1 MSHNKINPIDKNEL
15 QAAIEP
21 TNDPI
26 NVQMSSFQ
34 VNTLTCERG
43 YRELF
48 TDLSFELSAGEILH
62 IKGENGA
69 GKTSLLRILAGLALP
84 VDGDVTFNGFD
95 CRKYRSEYN
104 EQIAFMGHKTG
115 IKLELTPIEN
125 IRSYCELGK
134 NRTRQEILDVLEQVG
149 LYGFEEM
156 YCNQLSAGQKR
167 RVALAQAILSDTK
180 LWILDEPFT
189 SLDVVGVAFFLKMIQ
204 LHVNHGGMVLLTTHQ
219 EVNLENCTIKYLQLP
234 GGEVTSE

>member
-1 MSHNKINPIDKNEL
+1 MQENYL
-15 QAAIEP
+15 QEKLQEKRQEKYSAKGLC
-21 TNDPI
+21 
-26 NVQMSSFQ
+26 VSQLS
-34 VNTLTCERG
+34 CERG

-48 TDLSFELSAGEILH
+48 NDLGFELLPGEILH

-84 VDGDVTFNGFD
+84 ISGEISFDGYD

-104 EQIAFMGHKTG
+104 EHIAFMGHKLG
-115 IKLELTPIEN
+115 IKLELTPVEN
-125 IRSYCELGK
+125 IRSYCELK
-134 NRTRQEILDVLEQVG
+134 VPRTEQQILHALEKVG

-167 RVALAQAILSDTK
+167 RVALAQTMLSEAM

-189 SLDVVGVAFFLKMIQ
+189 SLDVIGVDFFLQMIQ
-204 LHVNHGGMVLLTTHQ
+204 QHVDKGGMVLLTTHQ
-219 EVNLENCTIKYLQLP
+219 QVNLQNCTIKHLQLP
-234 GGEVTSE
+234 SGELSS

>member
-1 MSHNKINPIDKNEL
+1 MQKNTKSKAL
-15 QAAIEP
+15 
-21 TNDPI
+21 
-26 NVQMSSFQ
+26 S
-34 VNTLTCERG
+34 VNQLTCERG

-48 TDLSFELSAGEILH
+48 KELSFELSPGEILH

-84 VDGDVTFNGFD
+84 VSGEVHFEGYD

-104 EQIAFMGHKTG
+104 EQIAFMGHKLG

-125 IRSYCELGK
+125 IHSYCELGK
-134 NRTRQEILDVLEQVG
+134 SCSPQQILDVLEKVG

-167 RVALAQAILSDTK
+167 RVALAQAILSKAK

-189 SLDVVGVAFFLKMIQ
+189 SLDVIGVDYFLQVIQ
-204 LHVNHGGMVLLTTHQ
+204 QHVNDGGMVLLTTHQ
-219 EVNLENCTIKYLQLP
+219 EVNLDNCTTRYLQLP
-234 GGEVTSE
+234 SGTLSC

>member
-1 MSHNKINPIDKNEL
+1 MTQEDDLKEHRPLKGL
-15 QAAIEP
+15 L
-21 TNDPI
+21 
-26 NVQMSSFQ
+26 
-34 VNTLTCERG
+34 VNNLSCERG

-48 TDLSFELSAGEILH
+48 NALSFQLSPGEILH

-84 VDGDVTFNGFD
+84 ITGEISFDGFD

-104 EQIAFMGHKTG
+104 EQTAFMGHKLG

-125 IRSYCELGK
+125 ILSYCELSTP
-134 NRTRQEILDVLEQVG
+134 RTNEQILDALEKVG

-167 RVALAQAILSDTK
+167 RVAIAQVMLSDAR

-189 SLDVVGVAFFLKMIQ
+189 SLDVTGIDFFLKVIQ
-204 LHVNHGGMVLLTTHQ
+204 KHVAGGGMVLLTTHQ
-219 EVNLENCTIKYLQLP
+219 EVNLENCTTNYLQLP
-234 GGEVTSE
+234 SGKVTN

>member
-1 MSHNKINPIDKNEL
+1 MIAEN
-15 QAAIEP
+15 
-21 TNDPI
+21 T
-26 NVQMSSFQ
+26 SSTGLS
-34 VNTLTCERG
+34 VNQLTCERG

-48 TDLSFELSAGEILH
+48 NELSFELSPGEILH
-62 IKGENGA
+62 IKGENGT

-84 VDGDVTFNGFD
+84 VSGDVYFEGYN

-104 EQIAFMGHKTG
+104 EQIAFMGHKLG

-125 IRSYCELGK
+125 IHSYCEFSK
-134 NRTRQEILDVLEQVG
+134 PCTEQQILDVLEKVG

-167 RVALAQAILSDTK
+167 RVAIAQAILSKAK

-189 SLDVVGVAFFLKMIQ
+189 SLDVIGIDYFLQVIQ
-204 LHVNHGGMVLLTTHQ
+204 EHVNDGGMVLLTTHQ
-219 EVNLENCTIKYLQLP
+219 DVTLENCTTRYLQLP
-234 GGEVTSE
+234 SGELIN

>member
-1 MSHNKINPIDKNEL
+1 MQENH
-15 QAAIEP
+15 
-21 TNDPI
+21 
-26 NVQMSSFQ
+26 SSKGLI
-34 VNTLTCERG
+34 VNHLTCERG

-48 TDLSFELSAGEILH
+48 NDLSFQLSPGEILH

-84 VDGDVTFNGFD
+84 VTGEILFDGYD

-104 EQIAFMGHKTG
+104 EQLAFMGHKLG
-115 IKLELTPIEN
+115 IKLELTPVEN
-125 IRSYCELGK
+125 IRSYCELSK
-134 NRTRQEILDVLEQVG
+134 NHTDDVILDVLKQVG

-167 RVALAQAILSDTK
+167 RVALAQAILSGAR

-189 SLDVVGVAFFLKMIQ
+189 SLDIVGVEFFLQRIQ
-204 LHVNHGGMVLLTTHQ
+204 QHVSQDGMLLLTTHQ
-219 EVNLENCTIKYLQLP
+219 EVSLENCTIKYLQLP
-234 GGEVTSE
+234 SGELTT

>member
-1 MSHNKINPIDKNEL
+1 MYSFCLFNKSSVLQETNQAKGLSVSH
-15 QAAIEP
+15 
-21 TNDPI
+21 
-26 NVQMSSFQ
+26 
-34 VNTLTCERG
+34 LTCERG

-48 TDLSFELSAGEILH
+48 NDLNFKLVPGEILH

-84 VDGDVTFNGFD
+84 VCGDITFDGYD

-104 EQIAFMGHKTG
+104 EQLAFMGHKLG
-115 IKLELTPIEN
+115 IKLELTAVEN
-125 IRSYCELGK
+125 IHSYCELGK
-134 NRTRQEILDVLEQVG
+134 SRTEQQILDVLQKVG

-167 RVALAQAILSDTK
+167 RVALAQAILSETK

-189 SLDVVGVAFFLKMIQ
+189 SLDVVGVEFFLQMIQ
-204 LHVNHGGMVLLTTHQ
+204 QHVAQGGMVLLTTHQ
-219 EVNLENCTIKYLQLP
+219 EVNLNNCTIKYLHLP
-234 GGEVTSE
+234 SGELSD

>member
-1 MSHNKINPIDKNEL
+1 MQENTESKEL
-15 QAAIEP
+15 
-21 TNDPI
+21 
-26 NVQMSSFQ
+26 NVSR
-34 VNTLTCERG
+34 LTCERG

-48 TDLSFELSAGEILH
+48 KDLSFSLSPGEILH
-62 IKGENGA
+62 IKGENGT

-84 VDGDVTFNGFD
+84 VSGDIHFEGYD

-104 EQIAFMGHKTG
+104 EHIAFMGHKLG

-134 NRTRQEILDVLEQVG
+134 TCSDQDILDVLEKVG

-167 RVALAQAILSDTK
+167 RVSLAQAMLSQAK

-189 SLDVVGVAFFLKMIQ
+189 SLDVVGIDYFLQVIQ
-204 LHVNHGGMVLLTTHQ
+204 QHVNEGGMVLLTTHQ
-219 EVNLENCTIKYLQLP
+219 DVNLENCTTRYLQLP
-234 GGEVTSE
+234 SGELSA

>member
-1 MSHNKINPIDKNEL
+1 MKLSPVPQENNISKEFLDSKGLRVSHL
-15 QAAIEP
+15 
-21 TNDPI
+21 
-26 NVQMSSFQ
+26 S
-34 VNTLTCERG
+34 CERG

-48 TDLSFELSAGEILH
+48 NDLSFELSPGEIVH
-62 IKGENGA
+62 IKGENGT

-84 VDGDVTFNGFD
+84 VTGEISFDGYD

-104 EQIAFMGHKTG
+104 EQLAYMGHKQG
-115 IKLELTPIEN
+115 IKLELTPVEN
-125 IRSYCELGK
+125 IRSYCELSTS
-134 NRTRQEILDVLEQVG
+134 REEQQMLDVLEKVG

-167 RVALAQAILSDTK
+167 RVALAQAILSDTR

-189 SLDVVGVAFFLKMIQ
+189 SLDVIGVAFFLKMIQ
-204 LHVNHGGMVLLTTHQ
+204 QHVNKGGMVLLTTHQ

-234 GGEVTSE
+234 TGEVTN